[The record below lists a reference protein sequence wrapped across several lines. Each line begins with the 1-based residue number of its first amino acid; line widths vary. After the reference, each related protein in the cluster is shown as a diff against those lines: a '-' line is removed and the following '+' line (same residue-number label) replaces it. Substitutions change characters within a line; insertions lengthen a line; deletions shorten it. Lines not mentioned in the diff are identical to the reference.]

1 MAPHTR
7 NWKRQFWQTM
17 GSIRT
22 GIVLLILIGIATF
35 AGTIIMQRPINDA
48 NKLHQAY
55 SPDVLR
61 WLDALSLTDVFHSWW
76 FAVLLALLSANIVV
90 ASLDRWPT
98 VWRYFSR
105 PYRRAEPHFLA
116 SLSMQ
121 HEIRIRDEATG
132 IEAAEAAF
140 RSVGLTP
147 QRVVKDNVSLY
158 AEKFRFARLAPFVVH
173 ASLLL
178 IFAGV
183 MIDGVWGYRG
193 YISLVPGESGGQ
205 IEMRDGTR
213 RALPFALRCD
223 STGQENYPDG
233 SPKRWWSKLA
243 VIENSR
249 EISRKEISVNDPL
262 DYRGI
267 RFFQAS
273 YGATGEVQAVKLT
286 ATPKNGGPAQTIEL
300 MPGKP
305 VRLDEATAVR
315 LTQFIPDFEING
327 GEIQTRS
334 QQPNNPA
341 LHLVVTT
348 AKGDA
353 DAWLFP
359 NMPEFNRGNTSAYD
373 FAVASLVPQ
382 FYTGL
387 EVSYEPG
394 QWGVWAGVILM
405 GFALALVFYFV
416 HIRFWAVP
424 VDDGRGRLVLWVGA
438 SASKNR
444 DEVEE
449 RFNRLVARIE
459 KNLQGPATA
468 PARAPEGR
476 AAVAASR

>member
-1 MAPHTR
+1 MAHTR
-7 NWKRQFWQTM
+7 NWKRELWQMM

-55 SPDVLR
+55 SPTTLR

-76 FAVLLALLSANIVV
+76 FALLLALLSANIVV
-90 ASLDRWPT
+90 ASLDRWPV

-121 HEIRIRDEATG
+121 HEILIRDEASG
-132 IEAAEAAF
+132 IAAAEAAF
-140 RSVGLTP
+140 RSAGLTP
-147 QRVVKDNVSLY
+147 QRVLKDNVSLY

-183 MIDGVWGYRG
+183 MIDGLWGYRG
-193 YISLVPGESGGQ
+193 YVSLVPGESGAQ

-213 RALPFALRCD
+213 KVLPFALRCD
-223 STGQENYPDG
+223 ATGQENYPDG

-243 VIENSR
+243 VVENSR
-249 EISRKEISVNDPL
+249 EIRSKEISVNDPL

-273 YGATGEVQAVKLT
+273 YGPTGEVQAVKLT
-286 ATPKNGGPAQTIEL
+286 ATPKQGGTPQTIEL
-300 MPGKP
+300 APGKP
-305 VRLDEATAVR
+305 AQLDAGATVRLAEFV
-315 LTQFIPDFEING
+315 PDFEIEGNQ
-327 GEIQTRS
+327 ITSRS
-334 QQPNNPA
+334 QQANNPA

-348 AKGDA
+348 GKGDA

-359 NMPEFNRGNTSAYD
+359 NMPEFNRANDSGYAFKVD
-373 FAVASLVPQ
+373 GLVPQ

-394 QWGVWAGVILM
+394 QWGVWSGVILM

-449 RFNRLVARIE
+449 RFQRLVARIE
-459 KNLQGPATA
+459 HNLQAPATV
-468 PARAPEGR
+468 PAREPDSR
-476 AAVAASR
+476 AVVAASR

>member
-1 MAPHTR
+1 MALTIR
-7 NWKRQFWQTM
+7 DCKRSFWQTM

-48 NKLHQAY
+48 NKLHHAY
-55 SPDVLR
+55 SPATLR
-61 WLDALSLTDVFHSWW
+61 WLDALGLTDVFHSWW

-90 ASLDRWPT
+90 ASLDRWPV

-121 HEIRIRDEATG
+121 HEFRIRDEAAG
-132 IEAAEAAF
+132 IEAAAAAF
-140 RSVGLTP
+140 RSAGLTP
-147 QRVVKDNVSLY
+147 QHVVKDTVSLY

-183 MIDGVWGYRG
+183 MIDGVFGYRG
-193 YISLVPGESGGQ
+193 YISLVPGEAGGQ

-213 RALPFALRCD
+213 KVLPFALRCD

-243 VIENSR
+243 VVENNR
-249 EISRKEISVNDPL
+249 QVRAKEISVNDPL
-262 DYRGI
+262 DYRGV
-267 RFFQAS
+267 RFFQAG
-273 YGATGEVQAVKLT
+273 YGPTGELQAVKLT
-286 ATPKNGGPAQTIEL
+286 ATPKGGGPAQALEL
-300 MPGKP
+300 APDKL
-305 VRLDEATAVR
+305 VRLDAATTVR
-315 LTQFIPDFEING
+315 LAQFIPDFAING
-327 GEIQTRS
+327 NQITTRS

-359 NMPEFNRGNTSAYD
+359 RVPDFNRNGSEFD
-373 FAVASLVPQ
+373 FAVTELVPQ

-394 QWGVWAGVILM
+394 QWGVWAGVLLM
-405 GFALALVFYFV
+405 GVALALVFYFV

-449 RFNRLVARIE
+449 RFNRLVATIE
-459 KNLQGPATA
+459 QNLQGSANT
-468 PARAPEGR
+468 PAREGESRAP
-476 AAVAASR
+476 VAMSR